1 MNKEEKHFEYY
12 VEYDTMYMHSRK
24 SYKTYT
30 EALNIVKYMLQRNEY
45 QYIKFMNIQF
55 YKLEK
60 TMYRIDLY
68 AEAIR
73 KNKNYI
79 SLLEWCLTCAN
90 YNRNSDCC
98 ACFNSKQI
106 ETIDD
111 ETTIYESC
119 DKYLASKI

>member
-60 TMYRIDLY
+60 TMFDVSYYAKEIESGGNRIS
-68 AEAIR
+68 E
-73 KNKNYI
+73 
-79 SLLEWCLTCAN
+79 
-90 YNRNSDCC
+90 
-98 ACFNSKQI
+98 
-106 ETIDD
+106 
-111 ETTIYESC
+111 
-119 DKYLASKI
+119 